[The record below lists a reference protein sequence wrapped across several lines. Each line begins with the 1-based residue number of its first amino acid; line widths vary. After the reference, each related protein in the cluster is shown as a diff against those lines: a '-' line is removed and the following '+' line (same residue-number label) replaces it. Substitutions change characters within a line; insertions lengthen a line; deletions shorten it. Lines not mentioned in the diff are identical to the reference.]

1 MEATFHGQDALWEY
15 LSRAPE
21 TFRPAGTDVIVA
33 SQLRRADGD
42 RKLVIDDFQA
52 NPDPATSSSGGAVVA
67 TVRDLYEGPLD
78 DEDSQL
84 VPGAPMN
91 GMSQSDRDGD
101 PARGVVFGWD
111 DGDAAMLEL
120 ALPPGAGYLSDDA
133 WVSHRASQATRAPAT
148 VANAGMLSFSIALVD
163 EDGNESAIDHAAYG
177 GLPPPYPRGGLGAGK
192 GWSNEFQTVRVPI
205 AAFARGRTLDLTRIR
220 AIRLRFGA
228 AWGTPAGRIGLDDVE
243 ILEGGVQ

>member
-1 MEATFHGQDALWEY
+1 MPTYEVRVRRQRRSFL
-15 LSRAPE
+15 
-21 TFRPAGTDVIVA
+21 
-33 SQLRRADGD
+33 LR
-42 RKLVIDDFQA
+42 VPDDW
-52 NPDPATSSSGGAVVA
+52 VA

-91 GMSQSDRDGD
+91 GMSQSDDDGD
-101 PARGVVFGWD
+101 PARGVVFAWD
-111 DGDAAMLEL
+111 DGDDAMLEL
-120 ALPPGAGYLSDDA
+120 ALPPGEGDLSDDA
-133 WVSHRASQATRAPAT
+133 WVSLRACQATRDPAT